1 MNSGIQ
7 IFVQEFVLL
16 NRFAIYIPLFLPIG
30 LPILGSLFKA
40 IKWIKTKRKQK
51 PKTEWFIIFLIYIHA
66 WHFFIQIL
74 LFSYTCVTFVNVV
87 NKFDFYLLENVHAY
101 IWFIHVFLLYH
112 VIHIDT
118 EQKKIHHLVNITK
131 YSQTS
136 LSRARQDC
144 LKISSIWEFE
154 ISRVKYF

>member
-1 MNSGIQ
+1 MNLGIQ

-40 IKWIKTKRKQK
+40 IKWIKSKRKQK

-66 WHFFIQIL
+66 WHFFIQTL
-74 LFSYTCVTFVNVV
+74 LFSYTCVTFVNLL
-87 NKFDFYLLENVHAY
+87 NKFDFDLLINVHAY

-112 VIHIDT
+112 VKHIDT
-118 EQKKIHHLVNITK
+118 EQKKIHHLVNIIK